1 MTFAVEIIGLR
12 GIYKRRLLYP
22 KSNYY
27 VSLDALKLIATP
39 FSTEFII
46 RSPFMQSNPVM
57 KTKQMPDKSLLS
69 AILLLI
75 VFGWIMSF
83 SASLAYFESYSYFFK
98 QTLFILLGLVA
109 GLVVLKTPI
118 SVFQKYSIP
127 LFALT
132 LVLLVVVFLPK
143 PIGHEV
149 NGSARWINFIYFKF
163 QPSELMKLSMILF
176 MAGFL
181 IRQEKDVRSPWT
193 GFIKTLLIIGSADI
207 LLLLET
213 DFGAVLII
221 SLSAMA
227 MLFAAG
233 SFLKQLAMVLGVF
246 FALIISLI
254 TLVPNRVERFTSF
267 WREDLWSNTA
277 PQVYQTQQA
286 LIGIARGDWF
296 GTGLGAGVQKYG
308 LLPERHTDMI
318 FAVIGEELGFMG
330 MLFVLISF
338 LFILLKGFSIAKVAL
353 QKGRQYSSYVV
364 FGICTWFA
372 MQITVN
378 IGMNL
383 ELLPPKGFTL
393 PLISYGGT
401 SMIFA
406 VISLAIIL
414 RVDMENKTNY
424 SKQKKYV

>member
-1 MTFAVEIIGLR
+1 MTFAVEIMGL
-12 GIYKRRLLYP
+12 GVFYKSRLLYP
-22 KSNYY
+22 ESNYC

-39 FSTEFII
+39 FAAEFII
-46 RSPFMQSNPVM
+46 RQPFMQSSPVM

-98 QTLFILLGLVA
+98 QTLFIVLGLTA
-109 GLVVLKTPI
+109 GLVVLRTPI
-118 SVFQKYSIP
+118 SVLQKYSTP
-127 LFALT
+127 LFVLT
-132 LVLLVVVFLPK
+132 LVLLVIVFFPK

-181 IRQEKDVRSPWT
+181 IRQEKDVRSPWM
-193 GFIKTLLIIGSADI
+193 GFVKTLLIIGCADI

-213 DFGAVLII
+213 DFGAALIV

-233 SFLKQLAMVLGVF
+233 SFLKQMSVVATGFVGLIAVLIVF
-246 FALIISLI
+246 NE
-254 TLVPNRVERFTSF
+254 NRWIRLTSF
-267 WREDLWSNTA
+267 WQDDLWLNTSSK
-277 PQVYQTQQA
+277 VYQTQQA

-318 FAVIGEELGFMG
+318 FAVIGEELGVVG
-330 MLFVLISF
+330 MLFVLFCF
-338 LFILLKGFSIAKVAL
+338 LFILTKGFNIAQAAL
-353 QKGRQYSSYVV
+353 KKGRKYSSYVA

-383 ELLPPKGFTL
+383 GLLPPKGFTL
-393 PLISYGGT
+393 PLLSYGGT

-406 VISLAIIL
+406 IISLAIIL
-414 RVDMENKTNY
+414 RIDMESNTHY
-424 SKQKKYV
+424 SKQRKYV